1 MTTGMP
7 GSALASI
14 TGMGSIT
21 ALGEGTDPLWQAAL
35 DGTFSLQDGFGPIP
49 EEIRSSGLTAPD
61 FSTLIHRLQ
70 ESPAL
75 SLSLRAG
82 WQAFQQAGWT
92 SLNPDDGLIIG
103 TTTGQANY
111 WEASLMAFLR
121 DPSNSEEGVNRYG
134 GTPLGMLTS
143 DLQEILKHH
152 GPAQTIA
159 SACCASTQAIAVA
172 SHWISSGKV
181 KRCLVGGVEL
191 LCELTRTG
199 FQSLQIASKER
210 CRPFDKDRSGINLSE
225 AVVFLCLE
233 KAGAENRLAQVS
245 GFGIAG
251 DASHM
256 TAPHPEGDGCRRAMQ
271 GALSMAKLAPSDI
284 DWIHAHGTGSRHN
297 DLAESKAI
305 QAVFPAPPPVSSTKG
320 VHGHALGASG
330 ALESVLV
337 VRALREGRLLP
348 NWGLENQDPEITIN
362 IVREPGHSS
371 ARHVMKNTLAFGGVN
386 TSLIFSV

>member
-1 MTTGMP
+1 MSAA
-7 GSALASI
+7 SALASI
-14 TGMGSIT
+14 TG
-21 ALGEGTDPLWQAAL
+21 LGAISSLGAGTDPLWEAAL
-35 DGTFSLQDGFGPIP
+35 NGGSSLREGFGLIP
-49 EEIRSSGLTAPD
+49 QDIRASGLTSPD
-61 FSTLIHRLQ
+61 FSTLVHRLE

-75 SLSLRAG
+75 SLSLRAA
-82 WQAFQQAGWT
+82 WQAFQQAGWS
-92 SLNPDDGLIIG
+92 SLNPEDGLIIG

-111 WEASLMAFLR
+111 WEPSLMSFLKN
-121 DPSNSEEGVNRYG
+121 PENSEESVNRYAG
-134 GTPLGMLTS
+134 SPLGTLAS
-143 DLQEILKHH
+143 DLQEIFKHH

-159 SACCASTQAIAVA
+159 SACCASTQAIAIA
-172 SHWISSGKV
+172 SHWISTGRV

-191 LCELTRTG
+191 LCDLTRTG
-199 FQSLQIASKER
+199 FQSLQILSKER

-233 KAGAENRLAQVS
+233 KGGAENRLAQVS

-256 TAPHPEGDGCRRAMQ
+256 TAPHPDGDGCRRAML
-271 GALSMAKLAPSDI
+271 GALAMAKLSPSEI

-305 QAVFPAPPPVSSTKG
+305 LGVFPSLPPVSSTKA

-337 VRALREGRLLP
+337 CRSLREGRLLP
-348 NWGLENQDPEITIN
+348 NWGIENQDPEIFLSIP
-362 IVREPGHSS
+362 REPKE
-371 ARHVMKNTLAFGGVN
+371 AKLRHVMKNTLAFGGVN
-386 TSLIFSV
+386 TSLVFSA

>member
-1 MTTGMP
+1 MSTGSAV
-7 GSALASI
+7 SALASI
-14 TGMGSIT
+14 TGLGAIT
-21 ALGEGTDPLWQAAL
+21 ALGTGTDPLWQAAL
-35 DGTFSLQDGFGPIP
+35 SGGCNLQDGFGLIP
-49 EEIRSSGLTAPD
+49 DELRASGLTAPD
-61 FSTLIHRLQ
+61 FSTLVHRLE

-75 SLSLRAG
+75 SLSVRAA

-111 WEASLMAFLR
+111 WEASMMAFLR
-121 DPSNSEEGVNRYG
+121 DPASSEEGIHRYG
-134 GTPLGMLTS
+134 GAPLGTLAS
-143 DLQEILKHH
+143 DLQDILKHH
-152 GPAQTIA
+152 GPAQTIT

-172 SHWISSGKV
+172 SHWISTGRV

-233 KAGAENRLAQVS
+233 MPGAENRLAQVS

-256 TAPHPEGDGCRRAMQ
+256 TAPHPDGDGCRRAMQ
-271 GALSMAKLAPSDI
+271 GALSMAKLAPADI
-284 DWIHAHGTGSRHN
+284 GWIHAHGTGSRHN

-305 QAVFPAPPPVSSTKG
+305 NALFPSPPPVSSTKG

-337 VRALREGRLLP
+337 VRALREGKLLP
-348 NWGLENQDPEITIN
+348 NWGLENQDPEINLN
-362 IVREPGHSS
+362 IVREASS
-371 ARHVMKNTLAFGGVN
+371 ATTQHVMKNTLAFGGVN
-386 TSLIFSV
+386 TSLIFSA